1 MKASSAR
8 QGICRNVKDEEK
20 EGFIDGSIS
29 TLALFINENVSV
41 EFEGAHALCQY
52 SNIDYKP
59 KKTYRNIFIDT
70 YLPKY
75 RNMPVIRQHL
85 IYVYIHA

>member
-59 KKTYRNIFIDT
+59 KKNIGTF
-70 YLPKY
+70 L
-75 RNMPVIRQHL
+75 L
-85 IYVYIHA
+85 IHIYQNIETCQ

>member
-8 QGICRNVKDEEK
+8 QSICRNVKDEEK

-41 EFEGAHALCQY
+41 EFEGAHAFCQY

-59 KKTYRNIFIDT
+59 KKHIGTFLLIHIYQNIET
-70 YLPKY
+70 C
-75 RNMPVIRQHL
+75 R
-85 IYVYIHA
+85 